1 MPRIMKQLLY
11 PELSYKI
18 IGLCFEVHNQLG
30 KYRNEQQYAD
40 ALEQKLK
47 DGKISYKREK
57 FLPTSFVGEK
67 NRNKPDFLIEDR
79 IVVDLK
85 AKRIISKDDY
95 FQMKRYLESSNK
107 ELGVIVNFRSQYLTS
122 KRILRPDSE
131 HSDKLVD

>member
-107 ELGVIVNFRSQYLTS
+107 KNGGGVLIFFFSIYIKQ
-122 KRILRPDSE
+122 
-131 HSDKLVD
+131 

>member
-1 MPRIMKQLLY
+1 MKQLLY

>member
-1 MPRIMKQLLY
+1 MKQLLY

-47 DGKISYKREK
+47 DGKIRYKREK